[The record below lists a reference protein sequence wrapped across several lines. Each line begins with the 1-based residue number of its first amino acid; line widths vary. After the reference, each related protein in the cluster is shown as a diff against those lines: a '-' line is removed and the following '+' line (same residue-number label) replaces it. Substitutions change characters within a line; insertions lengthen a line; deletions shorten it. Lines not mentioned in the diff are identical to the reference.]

1 MKQDTLRNILSR
13 YRLVWN
19 NIFSIA
25 ILVADDGEL
34 YLNTSENYQITPED
48 LQHSLLLKEVASPNH
63 TGLAWSVNDALTK
76 KTDMITFARKIYG
89 VSDPRPGHRLRT
101 GQFVAERGSQL
112 LRDLQLLWAD
122 DLRPG
127 ESRGKHLDGLRP
139 EEDHRRAGTASAV
152 FA

>member
-89 VSDPRPGHRLRT
+89 VSDPR
-101 GQFVAERGSQL
+101 GSSVTYWSIC
-112 LRDLQLLWAD
+112 R
-122 DLRPG
+122 
-127 ESRGKHLDGLRP
+127 
-139 EEDHRRAGTASAV
+139 
-152 FA
+152 